1 MGKLTNLIAGAGAGY
16 MQGKR
21 MKKEEARAEKMD
33 SVYAAL
39 TKQMMGKAYNEANA
53 TTPAPAGSVGGAPF
67 PVTPT
72 ATNATTPAP
81 VPVTQEQDE
90 YSHGGM
96 VGGCLPMG
104 DRMMW
109 QRQSFK
115 KK

>member
-39 TKQMMGKAYNEANA
+39 TKQMMGKAQNEANA

-67 PVTPT
+67 PATP
-72 ATNATTPAP
+72 NANE
-81 VPVTQEQDE
+81 EQYE
-90 YSHGGM
+90 FAHGGM
-96 VGGCLPMG
+96 VCGCLPMC

>member
-21 MKKEEARAEKMD
+21 MKKAEARAEKMD
-33 SVYAAL
+33 NVYAGL
-39 TKQMMGKAYNEANA
+39 IKQMMGKADNEANA
-53 TTPAPAGSVGGAPF
+53 TTPAPTGTVGGAPF
-67 PVTPT
+67 PVTP
-72 ATNATTPAP
+72 NAN
-81 VPVTQEQDE
+81 QEQDE
-90 YSHGGM
+90 FAHGGM